1 MSHLDDHFDEVTG
14 LLYLERQLDEGRV
27 REVSTHLASCAACRE
42 LLRALESEGVWLR
55 QALLAED
62 EPIPA
67 RLIAAP
73 ERDGANWGWI
83 ASFGLAVGGAYTL
96 WSGFV
101 EPWLAQASQAGFTQG
116 NLLTMLFFSGAFW
129 KGWDVMRSLT
139 QFLAVA
145 TLGTV
150 AVWLLRKQWRRF
162 TAIAFVMGALVCAL
176 ALPPSAQAADVERGN
191 PSYTLPAGQEV
202 KNDLIVTA
210 AQRTRIDGD
219 VDGDLIVFSNVVTV
233 SGHVKGD
240 IICFA
245 QALRVDGPVDGNV
258 RVWAQNL
265 TLNGPIGKNVIAG
278 AGAMELG
285 QKAVV
290 GGTMTFFSGATDLN
304 GRVSGDLLSFG
315 GDLEIDGV
323 LGRDATI
330 RGDRLTIGPSA
341 QIGGKLK
348 YEGSRQPDISPSAKL
363 AGPADI
369 TIRHRGPDYASPRY
383 YWHQV
388 LFWGAAFLLGLV
400 MLLVAPGFSSDAVH
414 ASRRIGPALVFGLVF
429 GIATPIVAILV
440 CFTIVGLGIG
450 IAGLLLWAI
459 AVYSAQVIT
468 ASWLGEKLLGA
479 GVGVGGAIG
488 RLALGLG
495 VQQVLMTLPYVR
507 WMAFF
512 AIIAWGLGA
521 LVLAIYKRMRPQAAA
536 AA

>member
-14 LLYLERQLDEGRV
+14 LLYLERQLDEGRA
-27 REVSTHLASCAACRE
+27 REVSTHLASCVACRE

-83 ASFGLAVGGAYTL
+83 AAFGLAVGGAYTL

-116 NLLTMLFFSGAFW
+116 NVLTMLFFSGAFW

-191 PSYTLPAGQEV
+191 PNYTLPAGQEV
-202 KNDLIVTA
+202 KNDLIVAA

-240 IICFA
+240 IIGFA

-265 TLNGPIGKNVIAG
+265 TLNGPIGKNVMG
-278 AGAMELG
+278 WAGAMELG

-304 GRVSGDLLSFG
+304 GRVSGDLLSFA
-315 GDLEIDGV
+315 GDLEIGGV
-323 LGRDATI
+323 LGRDAMI

-341 QIGGKLK
+341 QIDGKLK
-348 YEGSRQPDISPSAKL
+348 YVGTRQPEISPSAKL
-363 AGPADI
+363 ASPADI

-383 YWHQV
+383 YWHQALICGASF
-388 LFWGAAFLLGLV
+388 LFGLV
-400 MLLVAPGFSSDAVH
+400 LLLLAPGFFVDAMQ
-414 ASRRIGPALVFGLVF
+414 ASKRVGPALGFGALF
-429 GIATPIVAILV
+429 LCATPIVAIIV
-440 CFTIVGLGIG
+440 CVTIVGLSVGIP
-450 IAGLLLWAI
+450 ALLFYAI
-459 AVYSAQVIT
+459 SVYAAHIFISA
-468 ASWLGEKLLGA
+468 WLGEKLLGV
-479 GVGVGGAIG
+479 GVGVGATIG
-488 RLALGLG
+488 RLALGL
-495 VQQVLMTLPYVR
+495 VILRALRMLPYVGPLVGLVVVV
-507 WMAFF
+507 
-512 AIIAWGLGA
+512 WGLGA
-521 LVLAIYKRMRPQAAA
+521 LVLAVYKRMRPQAVAA
-536 AA
+536 A